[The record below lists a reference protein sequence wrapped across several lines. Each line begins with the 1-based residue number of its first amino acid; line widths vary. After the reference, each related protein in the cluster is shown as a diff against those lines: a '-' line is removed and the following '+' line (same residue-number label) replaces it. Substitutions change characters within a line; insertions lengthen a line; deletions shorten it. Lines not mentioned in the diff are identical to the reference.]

1 MIQTETLNLDFNSP
15 KLFATLLLLSAAEL
29 DELSFGVIG
38 FDGEEKICIY
48 NAPEAGWA
56 GLNRNKVLG
65 TSMFEVVAPCMNNYL
80 IAQRFEHALEHHETL
95 DATLDYVLTLRM
107 RPTPCTLRLL
117 AEPASRIR
125 FVLVN
130 RK

>member
-1 MIQTETLNLDFNSP
+1 MIKIETPNLHFDSP
-15 KLFATLLLLSAAEL
+15 DIFAKIILLSAGEM
-29 DELSFGVIG
+29 DELPFGVIG
-38 FDGEEKICIY
+38 FDAEEIICIY

-56 GLNRNKVLG
+56 GLDRNKILG

-80 IAQRFEHALEHHETL
+80 VAQRFEYALEHHEGL
-95 DATLDYVLTLRM
+95 DTTLDYVLTLRM
-107 RPTPCTLRLL
+107 RPTPCALRLL
-117 AEPASRIR
+117 AEPTSRIR

>member
-1 MIQTETLNLDFNSP
+1 MIQVATPNLLFGSP
-15 KLFATLLLLSAAEL
+15 KIFATLLLLSISEL
-29 DELSFGVIG
+29 DELPFGVIG

-56 GLNRNKVLG
+56 GLNKNKVLG

-80 IAQRFEHALEHHETL
+80 VAQRFKHAFQHHEAL

-107 RPTPCTLRLL
+107 RPTPCALRLL
-117 AEPASRIR
+117 AEPTSHIRLILVSR
-125 FVLVN
+125 
-130 RK
+130 K